1 MGKKQPSLPGNT
13 GTTVKVEYVLRL
25 YVTGASPNSSR
36 AIINIKEICEIY
48 LKGRYTLQIIDV
60 YQQPT
65 LAKKEQ
71 IVALPLLVKVSPIPT
86 RKLIGD
92 LADKEKVL
100 KTLGLK

>member
-1 MGKKQPSLPGNT
+1 MGKKQPSLPDTT
-13 GTTVKVEYVLRL
+13 GATVHAAYVFRL

-48 LKGRYTLQIIDV
+48 LKDRYTLEIIDV
-60 YQQPT
+60 YQQPM
-65 LAKKEQ
+65 LAKSEQ
-71 IVALPLLVKVSPIPT
+71 IVALPLLVKVSPAPT